1 MKATNALFS
10 LSTCLLSLL
19 VFAASPVLAADL
31 QAVFE
36 SLKSKAVDYETS
48 GQICEEVARLEFAK
62 KYDPSL
68 YLITGGV
75 EYKIQKQV
83 VGELDLIIVDRQSQE
98 VVLIG
103 EVKCWKSPK
112 DAIAKAQEQR
122 ARFQSTLKKYPG
134 QIVFDSDEG
143 LVFQAGQFQHP
154 QFISIAQAGTSVQGF
169 DYELSYTLQ
178 ELMQVRNLMLRCQS
192 QGRCPK
198 PVFQRPKD
206 F

>member
-10 LSTCLLSLL
+10 FATGLLALF
-19 VFAASPVLAADL
+19 VFSASPVMAADL
-31 QAVFE
+31 QSVFE
-36 SLKSKAVDYETS
+36 ALKNKAVDYETS

-83 VGELDLIIVDRQSQE
+83 VGELDLVIVDRQSQE

-103 EVKCWKSPK
+103 EVKCWKAPK
-112 DAIAKAQEQR
+112 DAITKAHEQR
-122 ARFQSTLKKYPG
+122 ARFLSTLKKNSS

-143 LVFQAGQFQHP
+143 LAFQANQFQHP

-178 ELMQVRNLMLRCQS
+178 ELMQIRNLMLRCQS
-192 QGRCPK
+192 QGLCPK
-198 PVFQRPKD
+198 PVFEHPKD